1 MRPTEDRLFTPRFFW
16 MCGFSFTVFLS
27 AFQLFPTAPYRV
39 LQLGGSKFSAG
50 LVLGFL
56 TYGSA
61 FSAPFTGALGDR
73 LGRRRTLILVSL
85 GLSGFAFVY
94 AAVQDV
100 RLLLAAVLLHG
111 VLWSA
116 LLSASGAYVTEVM
129 PESRRAEG
137 MSYWGMASTL
147 AVAMAPALGLAV
159 LDYGWTAVCLS
170 VGGLNLA
177 MAAIAWHMPEDR
189 AHHGV
194 HAGTWRE
201 VFSHDVLEWRVTLLA
216 VTLFLY
222 CFGYGGV
229 TSFVALYAESQGIA
243 RGLWFAVFCGTV
255 LLSRPFSG
263 RLADQLGHERTFVPC
278 LVLTVLAYA
287 LLAVG
292 GSPTV
297 FLGSAVVFGIGF
309 GSAYP
314 IFAAFVMKH
323 VSNARRGAA
332 FGGILAALD
341 TGIGSGSMALG
352 WVIQHYGFRPAY
364 GLGAI
369 MAAIAIPYF
378 LLVRPVFLR
387 GSAPAPETRTS
398 GLRSPGP

>member
-1 MRPTEDRLFTPRFFW
+1 MNARDDRLFTPRFFW

-39 LQLGGSKFSAG
+39 IQLGGSKAAAG

-61 FSAPFTGALGDR
+61 FSAPFTGALADR
-73 LGRRRTLILVSL
+73 LGRRRTLVGVSL
-85 GLSGFAFVY
+85 GLTGFALVY
-94 AAVQDV
+94 AVVQTV
-100 RLLLAAVLLHG
+100 WLLLASVLLHG

-116 LLSASGAYVTEVM
+116 LLSASGAYVTELM

-137 MSYWGMASTL
+137 ISYWGMASTL
-147 AVAMAPALGLAV
+147 SVALAPSLGLLL
-159 LDYGWTAVCLS
+159 LDRGWTWVCLS
-170 VGGLNLA
+170 VGVLNLA
-177 MAAIAWHMPEDR
+177 MAGIAWHMPEDR
-189 AHHGV
+189 PRQDSRSGRLGDV
-194 HAGTWRE
+194 L
-201 VFSHDVLEWRVTLLA
+201 SSDVLEWRVTVLA

-222 CFGYGGV
+222 CFGYGGI
-229 TSFVALYAESQGIA
+229 TSFVALYADSQGLA
-243 RGLWFAVFCGTV
+243 RGLWFAVFSGAV

-263 RLADQLGHERTFVPC
+263 RLADRLGHVRTFLPC
-278 LVLTVLAYA
+278 VVLTVIAYA

-292 GSPTV
+292 GRPEV

-314 IFAAFVMKH
+314 IFAAYVMKH

-352 WVIQHYGFRPAY
+352 WVIQQYGFRQAY
-364 GLGAI
+364 GLGAVL
-369 MAAIAIPYF
+369 AALAIPYF
-378 LLVRPVFLR
+378 LLTRPVFLR
-387 GSAPAPETRTS
+387 G
-398 GLRSPGP
+398 RSEA

>member
-1 MRPTEDRLFTPRFFW
+1 VNARDDRLFTPRFFW

-39 LQLGGSKFSAG
+39 IQLGGSKAAAG

-61 FSAPFTGALGDR
+61 FSAPFTGALADR
-73 LGRRRTLILVSL
+73 LGRRRTLVGVSL
-85 GLSGFAFVY
+85 GLTGFALVY
-94 AAVQDV
+94 AVVQTV
-100 RLLLAAVLLHG
+100 WLLLASVLLHG

-116 LLSASGAYVTEVM
+116 LLSASGAYVTELM

-137 MSYWGMASTL
+137 ISYWGMASTL
-147 AVAMAPALGLAV
+147 SVALAPSLGLLL
-159 LDYGWTAVCLS
+159 LDRGWTWVCLS
-170 VGGLNLA
+170 VGVLNLA
-177 MAAIAWHMPEDR
+177 MAGIAWHMPEDR
-189 AHHGV
+189 PRQDSRSGRLGDV
-194 HAGTWRE
+194 L
-201 VFSHDVLEWRVTLLA
+201 SSDVLEWRVTVLA

-222 CFGYGGV
+222 CFGYGGI
-229 TSFVALYAESQGIA
+229 TSFVALYADSQGLA
-243 RGLWFAVFCGTV
+243 RGLWFAVFSGAV

-263 RLADQLGHERTFVPC
+263 RLADRLGHVRTFLPC
-278 LVLTVLAYA
+278 VVLTVIAYA

-292 GSPTV
+292 GRPEV

-314 IFAAFVMKH
+314 IFAAYVMKH

-352 WVIQHYGFRPAY
+352 WVIQQYGFRQAY
-364 GLGAI
+364 GLGAVL
-369 MAAIAIPYF
+369 AALAIPYF
-378 LLVRPVFLR
+378 LLTRPVFLR
-387 GSAPAPETRTS
+387 G
-398 GLRSPGP
+398 RSEA

>member
-1 MRPTEDRLFTPRFFW
+1 MNARDDRLFTPRFFW

-39 LQLGGSKFSAG
+39 IQLGGSKAAAG

-61 FSAPFTGALGDR
+61 FSAPFTGALADR
-73 LGRRRTLILVSL
+73 LGRRRTLVGVSL
-85 GLSGFAFVY
+85 GLTGFALVY
-94 AAVQDV
+94 AVVQTV
-100 RLLLAAVLLHG
+100 WLLLASVLLHG

-116 LLSASGAYVTEVM
+116 LLSASGAYVTELM

-137 MSYWGMASTL
+137 ISYWGMASTL
-147 AVAMAPALGLAV
+147 SVALAPSLGLLL
-159 LDYGWTAVCLS
+159 LDRGWTWVCLS
-170 VGGLNLA
+170 VGVLNLA
-177 MAAIAWHMPEDR
+177 MAGIAWHMPEDR
-189 AHHGV
+189 PRQDSRPGRLGDV
-194 HAGTWRE
+194 L
-201 VFSHDVLEWRVTLLA
+201 SSDVLEWRVTVLA

-222 CFGYGGV
+222 CFGYGGI
-229 TSFVALYAESQGIA
+229 TSFVALYADSQGLA
-243 RGLWFAVFCGTV
+243 RGLWFAVFSGAV

-263 RLADQLGHERTFVPC
+263 RLADRLGHVRTFLPC
-278 LVLTVLAYA
+278 VVLTVIAYA

-292 GSPTV
+292 GRPEV

-314 IFAAFVMKH
+314 IFAAYVMKH

-352 WVIQHYGFRPAY
+352 WVIQQYGFRQAY
-364 GLGAI
+364 GLGAVL
-369 MAAIAIPYF
+369 AALAIPYF
-378 LLVRPVFLR
+378 LLTRPVFLR
-387 GSAPAPETRTS
+387 G
-398 GLRSPGP
+398 RSEA

>member
-1 MRPTEDRLFTPRFFW
+1 MTPHDERLFTARFWW

-61 FSAPFTGALGDR
+61 FSAPFTGALADR
-73 LGRRRTLILVSL
+73 LGRRRTLITVSL
-85 GLSGFAFVY
+85 GLAGFAFIY
-94 AAVQDV
+94 AFVQAVW
-100 RLLLAAVLLHG
+100 LLLAVVLLHG

-137 MSYWGMASTL
+137 IGYWGMASTL
-147 AVAMAPALGLAV
+147 SVAVAPTLGLA
-159 LDYGWTAVCLS
+159 LMDRGWLWVCASIGL
-170 VGGLNLA
+170 LNLA
-177 MAAIAWHMPEDR
+177 MGGIAWHMPEDR
-189 AHHGV
+189 QRH
-194 HAGTWRE
+194 HAGGSGALRE
-201 VFSHDVLEWRVTLLA
+201 IFSREALEWRVTVLA

-222 CFGYGGV
+222 SFGYGGV
-229 TSFVALYAESQGIA
+229 TSFVAIYAESQGIA
-243 RGLWFAVFCGTV
+243 RGLWFAVFSAAV
-255 LLSRPFSG
+255 LASRPFSG
-263 RLADQLGHERTFVPC
+263 RLADQLGHVRVFLPC
-278 LVLTVLAYA
+278 IGLTVLAYA

-292 GSPTV
+292 GSRAV
-297 FLGSAVVFGIGF
+297 FVASALVFGLGF

-323 VSNARRGAA
+323 VDNARRAAA

-341 TGIGSGSMALG
+341 TGIGSGSMTLG
-352 WVIQHYGFRPAY
+352 WVIEHHGFRPAY
-364 GLGAI
+364 ALGAVL
-369 MAAIAIPYF
+369 ASLAIPYF
-378 LLVRPVFLR
+378 LVMKPRFVRASR
-387 GSAPAPETRTS
+387 MPAGVGQAAGVARP
-398 GLRSPGP
+398 